1 MAALR
6 SRHDDCG
13 ATPDSYRRIGMRKLT
28 LALLVA
34 GIPFAAG
41 AAPRAE
47 SAQECAIAAD
57 MAIVARS
64 LAEEQVQQPKA
75 GAIMERIY
83 DVAESDRGKALM
95 KDIIDA
101 AYKNDAPAGQKFAED
116 LFATCMKAEGNMD
129 TVLGSRL

>member
-1 MAALR
+1 MNVRILPAVAL
-6 SRHDDCG
+6 
-13 ATPDSYRRIGMRKLT
+13 AM
-28 LALLVA
+28 LLGVPPA
-34 GIPFAAG
+34 I
-41 AAPRAE
+41 AAPKAE
-47 SAQECAIAAD
+47 SAMECGVAAD

-101 AYKNDAPAGQKFAED
+101 AYKNDAPAGQQFAAD